1 MMNNNLNSNNA
12 LMPRQSII
20 NNNLYHYRTSIKEE
34 GKISLKHYRYMA
46 EAVLEAKKSPL
57 HHKHGS
63 VIVCNGKIMGR
74 GYNHLRSTSSDGLI
88 HNCCSCHAEIAAL
101 RSLANTCR
109 LNTCDHR
116 YWVLRRKVSSA
127 RKKGYRIHCAG
138 DG

>member
-1 MMNNNLNSNNA
+1 MTNNTLNSRNA
-12 LMPRQSII
+12 L
-20 NNNLYHYRTSIKEE
+20 RTSQSSINSNLSNSQIEKLCN
-34 GKISLKHYRYMA
+34 ISLRHYRYMA
-46 EAVLEAKKSPL
+46 EAINEAIKSPI
-57 HHKHGS
+57 HHKHGC
-63 VIVCNGKIMGR
+63 VIVSNGKIVGR

-116 YWVLRRKVSSA
+116 YWVLRRKVSKA
-127 RKKGYRIHCAG
+127 RKKGYYIHCAG

>member
-1 MMNNNLNSNNA
+1 MANNSLNSKNALRTRQSNNNKLTNSHLEKVRN
-12 LMPRQSII
+12 
-20 NNNLYHYRTSIKEE
+20 
-34 GKISLKHYRYMA
+34 ISLRHYRYMA
-46 EAVLEAKKSPL
+46 EAVIEAHKSPI
-57 HHKHGS
+57 HHKHGC

-116 YWVLRRKVSSA
+116 YWVLRRKVSTA
-127 RKKGYRIHCAG
+127 RKKGYRVHCAG